1 LAIGKRH
8 PHKVLLQQVDRHGK
22 KDYILHQERH
32 FTGHRRKAS
41 SRIPTIRHERDDRDG
56 RKKCLEAAE
65 QVGEVKVV
73 EKTDKNGRVCRTTY
87 EWNGKDAL
95 VGYLR
100 FLAVYHPPT
109 FGGLLGRVM
118 PLQAN
123 VKTDTQVNVSY
134 PTLEEAH
141 QALRE
146 HGFDPEVIEAARR
159 PKFLERK
166 DE

>member
-1 LAIGKRH
+1 MANPNPSPSNQFQKGHPKIGN
-8 PHKVLLQQVDRHGK
+8 
-22 KDYILHQERH
+22 
-32 FTGHRRKAS
+32 A
-41 SRIPTIRHERDDRDG
+41 G
-56 RKKCLEAAE
+56 RKPGPNPFQKLLHDAVLEAAE

-109 FGGLLGRVM
+109 FAGLLGRVM
-118 PLQAN
+118 PLHAN
-123 VKTDTQVNVSY
+123 VKTDTQVEVSY
-134 PTLEEAH
+134 PTLEEAR

-159 PKFLERK
+159 PKFLEHRK